1 MRLYNKYKNFSNQQ
15 TLLREIPLARVLN
28 FKRTKWLRVQK
39 SCQQLFKP
47 QSQIL
52 HSKRFHNNLLI
63 SASLGKYTKLT
74 RYFLDGIVLKRTLVA
89 FFDHGLTV
97 SKYKKLLGS
106 SLHYLTYEEQYLI
119 SVIKPFFYL
128 EILLWKLGAF
138 SSIYAVLQFMK
149 SGLIFVNGNAIFNS
163 VLIKKNDVI
172 SFDFKISFLNNIQ
185 PKTLLFGLVEIDA
198 YTQHVVLLKNFNEI
212 TYLDASLLISDALE
226 INAFLNYIAKK

>member
-1 MRLYNKYKNFSNQQ
+1 MELS
-15 TLLREIPLARVLN
+15 
-28 FKRTKWLRVQK
+28 
-39 SCQQLFKP
+39 
-47 QSQIL
+47 
-52 HSKRFHNNLLI
+52 
-63 SASLGKYTKLT
+63 
-74 RYFLDGIVLKRTLVA
+74 IV
-89 FFDHGLTV
+89 
-97 SKYKKLLGS
+97 
-106 SLHYLTYEEQYLI
+106 E
-119 SVIKPFFYL
+119 
-128 EILLWKLGAF
+128 
-138 SSIYAVLQFMK
+138 K